1 MRRAAN
7 MLIAPQHPRTRSVPP
22 ERRSVGRLP
31 PVRVRLE
38 RVTELNSGDLQAYA
52 AERVALEEGGPLLLE
67 AIANPDAYLESVRRF
82 AEGIDLPSNRVPGF
96 EYWLLAGKRI
106 LGNCRIR
113 LELIPEIEL
122 DGGHVSYDVRPSER
136 GRGYGRELL
145 RLALVECRR
154 LGLTRVLLTT
164 APDNERSIRVIRANG
179 GVELDC
185 PVSPFSGHRQI
196 RWQIFL

>member
-1 MRRAAN
+1 MSP
-7 MLIAPQHPRTRSVPP
+7 L
-22 ERRSVGRLP
+22 
-31 PVRVRLE
+31 RLE
-38 RVTELNSGDLQAYA
+38 RVTRANSEDLAAYLAERA
-52 AERVALEEGGPLLLE
+52 AEGEGGPQL
-67 AIANPDAYLESVRRF
+67 AQAVANPEAFLDRVRRF
-82 AEGIDLPSNRVPGF
+82 AEGVDLPPDRVQGF

-113 LELIPEIEL
+113 PELIPKIEL

-179 GVELDC
+179 GVELDR
-185 PVSPFSGHRQI
+185 PVSPFDGHRQI
-196 RWQIFL
+196 RWQIDP